1 MGALADLRQLLRIPE
16 QQQVA
21 GGAGH
26 RDGVG
31 EAELSGLFD
40 DQQIQALRC
49 DPVGVGEV
57 PRRSAD
63 DASVVP
69 GDELR
74 VLVSAQLGPR
84 RAGRLLLADPIPGD
98 PGGQQV
104 AEQVLHHGM
113 RLGDH
118 PDAPVVPVDQ
128 RRQHLGGGVR
138 LAGARRPVHRQV
150 RVVEV
155 EQRTGDVGDDVAG
168 AGQRVSAA
176 GPRIDPQQHVGHR
189 ARCQCGQTLGDRR
202 RGRRDRLLQW
212 RGVDRRARRQRERR
226 GGERLAVFGLAL
238 DDHHRAGDVGVVAL
252 HNGHRGEA
260 AAVGVVGQ
268 PRRCGRVVQGEHLAG
283 QLTGGDIAEQLQVP
297 LRTARPRWGVP
308 VGDDLVPLGDEHAAA
323 VGPFLHRIVDPV
335 EVRPPERLVF
345 ALVEALGRGV
355 HRDGDLVRIAG
366 LDAVPGEF
374 EQRPLDVVDG
384 NGFGGVGAARH
395 RLRAAGRHPGFDGAR
410 HQPVP
415 QPTGGAAVVAVVVL
429 DGFQDRRGAVGVP
442 GVAQFTEPG
451 VFGDRR
457 RRGGDL
463 AVAQFVAHVER
474 LEALDAVVLGAHPDA
489 LAHQGIQID
498 EHAVAQQFVDLLL
511 ADPVA
516 ARQPQQR
523 ALLVGRVVVDV
534 HARIPLAPLAHQGQ
548 EVAQRLTF
556 FGAVVGPEGMEL
568 IGDAEHAPQVLQPP
582 LVPVGGP
589 QRITLEVEEQVA
601 LVRVGQ
607 HHQGL
612 GVDHAVRRQS
622 VGPVGHLQPGLLG
635 QRRHGAG
642 RQFRHRPGVRR
653 QVVHGRDAGI
663 DQPRALT
670 DPHAGDQQ

>member
-1 MGALADLRQLLRIPE
+1 M
-16 QQQVA
+16 
-21 GGAGH
+21 
-26 RDGVG
+26 
-31 EAELSGLFD
+31 
-40 DQQIQALRC
+40 
-49 DPVGVGEV
+49 
-57 PRRSAD
+57 
-63 DASVVP
+63 
-69 GDELR
+69 
-74 VLVSAQLGPR
+74 
-84 RAGRLLLADPIPGD
+84 
-98 PGGQQV
+98 
-104 AEQVLHHGM
+104 
-113 RLGDH
+113 
-118 PDAPVVPVDQ
+118 
-128 RRQHLGGGVR
+128 
-138 LAGARRPVHRQV
+138 
-150 RVVEV
+150 
-155 EQRTGDVGDDVAG
+155 
-168 AGQRVSAA
+168 
-176 GPRIDPQQHVGHR
+176 
-189 ARCQCGQTLGDRR
+189 
-202 RGRRDRLLQW
+202 
-212 RGVDRRARRQRERR
+212 
-226 GGERLAVFGLAL
+226 
-238 DDHHRAGDVGVVAL
+238 
-252 HNGHRGEA
+252 
-260 AAVGVVGQ
+260 
-268 PRRCGRVVQGEHLAG
+268 
-283 QLTGGDIAEQLQVP
+283 
-297 LRTARPRWGVP
+297 P

-463 AVAQFVAHVER
+463 AVAQLVAHVER
-474 LEALDAVVLGAHPDA
+474 LQALDAVVFGAHPNA

-498 EHAVAQQFVDLLL
+498 EHAVAKQFVDLLL

-534 HARIPLAPLAHQGQ
+534 HARITLAPLAHQGQ

-556 FGAVVGPEGMEL
+556 LGAVVGPEGMEL

-622 VGPVGHLQPGLLG
+622 VGPVGHLQPGLFG

-642 RQFRHRPGVRR
+642 RQFRHRPGMRR

-663 DQPRALT
+663 DQPRALA
-670 DPHAGDQQ
+670 DPHAGDQQQIVGGPDLSLAFGAPETRPHGVVLPGHRSAAGKVGIEQALQRIAARSVHRQDLVEGITDRGTVAEDEVDLGGHRNAGSGQGFGVGRHLQQRLHLDRPRQLGVAQPVAGCAVGSVFQKKEVRESGEAAIEHRGLENHRGAALDGAQRLLGRSGQPRDGVVRAADDDHVVVAAQPGEVALLVIVAEFGGADEQFVIADHRGPAAEPPVERPQQRVFAASRGGEVGGAVDDRTAVAGDEHGSHCR